1 MSYNIHIPDPC
12 FKHPRPNPTFRG
24 QVVEEFLHLA
34 IEALQARQIS
44 GGVPRWCSGG
54 SDCFELVISMG
65 LVQYLYLV
73 FRAITV

>member
-34 IEALQARQIS
+34 IEALQARQIWTAFR
-44 GGVPRWCSGG
+44 GGAAVV
-54 SDCFELVISMG
+54 LT
-65 LVQYLYLV
+65 
-73 FRAITV
+73 A